1 MIAYRETN
9 VFLEI
14 DRPNRIAFESRL
26 HIVDDG
32 RTLWTHVS
40 ITFEE
45 RDRKTLLTIVQTGFE
60 RAEDRDG
67 IEGGWPS
74 ILCALERVVMDRREG
89 NG

>member
-1 MIAYRETN
+1 M
-9 VFLEI
+9 FLEV
-14 DRPNRIAFESRL
+14 DRPNRIPFESRL

-32 RTLWTHVS
+32 RTLRTHVS

-45 RDRKTLLTIVQTGFE
+45 LYRKTLLTIVQTGFE

-74 ILCALERVVMDRREG
+74 ILSVLERVVMDRREG
-89 NG
+89 IG